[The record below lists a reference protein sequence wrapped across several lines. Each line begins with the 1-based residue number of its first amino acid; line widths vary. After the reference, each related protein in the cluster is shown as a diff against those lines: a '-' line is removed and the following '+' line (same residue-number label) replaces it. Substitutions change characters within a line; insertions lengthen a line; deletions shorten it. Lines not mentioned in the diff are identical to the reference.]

1 MAQHIRSLME
11 SGAIGAEVL
20 CSEKRQSWEAPA
32 DVDAWMDTCCRAVL
46 RMDVSGLD
54 TDALC
59 PYARLLTLMMQWTE
73 GRMPHYPDLDAVQG
87 ALRKA
92 QTEVQMRSCTE
103 RDCRRAYLLGE
114 AALGLRQ
121 TLNPICDDATADLMD
136 RLSQRAGDGVLPAH
150 LLAASRYRQYLAYGD
165 EACLAESR
173 AAAAR
178 MFAALPGDGAELVD
192 LLYTLWPVYQYDAA
206 EGFPTAESVARVCSL
221 PTTELSPEKLQDA
234 CTLKR
239 LYVAFA
245 YLEEKSVCHY
255 QDDLLEVMV

>member
-20 CSEKRQSWEAPA
+20 CSEMCQPWETPA
-32 DVDAWMDTCCRAVL
+32 DVDAWMETCCRAVL

-73 GRMPHYPDLDAVQG
+73 GRMPQYPSLDAMQE

-92 QTEVQMRSCTE
+92 QSEVQMRSCTE
-103 RDCRRAYLLGE
+103 SDCRRAYLLGE
-114 AALGLRQ
+114 AALELRQ

-136 RLSQRAGDGVLPAH
+136 KLSQRVGEGELPAH
-150 LLAASRYRQYLAYGD
+150 LWVANRYRQYLAYGD
-165 EACLAESR
+165 EACLAESGT
-173 AAAAR
+173 ATAR
-178 MFAALPGDGAELVD
+178 MFAALPGDEAELVD
-192 LLYTLWPVYQYDAA
+192 LLYALWPIYQYDAA
-206 EGFPTAESVARVCSL
+206 EGFPTAESVARVCCL

-255 QDDLLEVMV
+255 QDDLVEVMA